1 MIIPDSS
8 SSSAAT
14 LISGSDTAEKSA
26 ATFADLKVD
35 SAVCSILL
43 SQGIEVPS
51 PVQAVTIPAALGG
64 SDLIVQAQTGSGKTL
79 AFAIPLLAHL
89 KNAKIERGTFALILT
104 PTRELANQ
112 ICHVMTQLS
121 SDVRPVC
128 LIGGVSMQEQIAE
141 LERDSRVIVG
151 TPGRVLDLIEQRR
164 IVLRKVGYYVLDEA
178 DEMLGMGFLEDVTK
192 ILSQL
197 PARRQGLFVSATIS
211 SRVEMLARNFLRTP
225 KRLEVNSPTSA
236 PSPIDHCYYE
246 VAGDVAA
253 KAIALCDFIETERP
267 NSVIVF
273 CNTKSDTELVEVF
286 LRRRGFDARRINSD
300 LTQRQRDYI
309 MTKLRAQELKYL
321 IATDIAARGIDLE
334 QIDVV
339 ANYSLHD
346 QPEIYLHRTGRTG
359 RAGRSGTAISFVGPQ
374 DFGAFRNIQRGLSVE
389 LKKRELPSEQQI
401 ATARLQH
408 FEEILAAMGAQPS
421 ERELSLAQ
429 ALIERS
435 KADDS
440 LAELVAR
447 LYRFTLEHSIE
458 ERRVSLEEEMSAAA
472 ESTPRSGRQDGSR
485 EPHNDRP
492 ERRDNHRGGGGD
504 RSRRGR
510 HGGGRG
516 R

>member
-1 MIIPDSS
+1 MTTSEPIPDSQAPIGSAGVIAAS
-8 SSSAAT
+8 SF
-14 LISGSDTAEKSA
+14 L
-26 ATFADLKVD
+26 DLKVD
-35 SAVCSILL
+35 PALCEILLKQGITVPSAV
-43 SQGIEVPS
+43 QT
-51 PVQAVTIPAALGG
+51 ATIPAALSG

-79 AFAIPLLAHL
+79 AFAIPMLAHL
-89 KNAKIERGTFALILT
+89 ERARSERGTFALILT

-112 ICHVMTQLS
+112 ICHVISQLNS
-121 SDVRPVC
+121 QVRPVC
-128 LIGGVSMQEQIAE
+128 LIGGVSMNEQISE
-141 LERDSRVIVG
+141 LDQDNRVIIG
-151 TPGRVLDLIEQRR
+151 TPGRVLDLIEQRC
-164 IVLRKVGYYVLDEA
+164 IELRKVAYFVLDEA

-192 ILSQL
+192 ILSKL

-211 SRVEMLARNFLRTP
+211 ARVEMLARKFLQTP

-236 PSPIDHCYYE
+236 PTPIDHCYYE
-246 VAGDVAA
+246 VASDVAA

-339 ANYSLHD
+339 VNYSLHD

-359 RAGRSGTAISFVGPQ
+359 RAGRSGTAVSFIGPQ
-374 DFGAFRNIQRGLSVE
+374 DFGAFRNIQRGLSLD
-389 LKKRELPSEQQI
+389 LKKRELPNDQQI
-401 ATARLQH
+401 ANARLEH
-408 FEEILAAMGAQPS
+408 FEEILTSMGAQPN
-421 ERELSLAQ
+421 EREIALAQ
-429 ALIERS
+429 ALMERNQGS
-435 KADDS
+435 NS
-440 LAELVAR
+440 LAQLVAR

-458 ERRVSLEEEMSAAA
+458 QRRVSLEEEMSAAGDGA
-472 ESTPRSGRQDGSR
+472 ARQSVRDNSR
-485 EPHNDRP
+485 QASEDRP
-492 ERRDNHRGGGGD
+492 ERRGDRGRDRGGD
-504 RSRRGR
+504 RGGRSRR
-510 HGGGRG
+510 GGGRG